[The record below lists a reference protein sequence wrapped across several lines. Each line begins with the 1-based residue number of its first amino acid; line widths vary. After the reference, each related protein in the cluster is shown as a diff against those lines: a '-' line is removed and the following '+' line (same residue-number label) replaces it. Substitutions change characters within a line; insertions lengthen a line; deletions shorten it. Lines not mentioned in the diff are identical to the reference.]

1 VAQAPSAPATT
12 TSSDDAAASKQALPA
27 APPTGPLT
35 IALDACGA
43 DGGPEVM
50 AAAAK
55 AVSKEHIRVRAFG
68 LRPELEHLVGIERVE
83 LRRAEEA
90 ISNDEEPVRAVHD
103 KPDSS
108 IVLAAQDVAE
118 GRSHALVSAGSTGA
132 ALAASVFSMRRLR
145 GVHRPA
151 IAVQLPVLDRPSEH
165 VLMLDAGANTENRPQ
180 HLVQFAYLGAAFS
193 EAVLDVPKPRV
204 GLLSVGEEAKKGTP
218 AVVAAHEALAGA
230 RGIDFIGNVEGR
242 DLATGAADVVVTD
255 GFTGNVALKTMEGT
269 AKAVGGAVRGAA
281 RSGPL
286 AMVGG
291 LLMRRSLKRV
301 SHNLQPDTTGGA
313 ILLGLRGV
321 TVIAH
326 GSSGP
331 EGITNAI
338 RLAER
343 SVREQAV
350 QRTADLLERSG
361 ASRAAVRAS
370 LEGSESSEMGVER
383 EARGE

>member
-1 VAQAPSAPATT
+1 MAQAPSAQAAPPR
-12 TSSDDAAASKQALPA
+12 SEEAAAPTQAAP

-43 DGGPEVM
+43 DRGPEVM

-55 AVSKEHIRVRAFG
+55 AVAKEGIRVRAFG
-68 LRPELEHLVGIERVE
+68 LKPELEHLVGIERVE
-83 LRRAEEA
+83 LRRAEDA
-90 ISNDEEPVRAVHD
+90 ISNDEEPVRAVHN
-103 KPDSS
+103 KPSSS
-108 IVLAAQDVAE
+108 IVLAAQDVAD
-118 GRSHALVSAGSTGA
+118 GHSHALVSAGSTGA

-151 IAVQLPVLDRPSEH
+151 IAVQIPRPEHPSEY
-165 VLMLDAGANTENRPQ
+165 VLLLDAGANTENRPQ

-193 EAVLDVPKPRV
+193 KAVLEVPRPRV
-204 GLLSVGEEAKKGTP
+204 GLLSVGEEPKKGTP
-218 AVVAAHEALAGA
+218 AVVAAHEALASADGLE
-230 RGIDFIGNVEGR
+230 FVGNVEGR
-242 DLATGAADVVVTD
+242 DLAAGTADVIVTD
-255 GFTGNVALKTMEGT
+255 GFTGNIALKTMEGT
-269 AKAVGGAVRGAA
+269 AKAVGGAIRGAA
-281 RSGPL
+281 KSGPFAL
-286 AMVGG
+286 IGG
-291 LLMRRSLKRV
+291 LLMRRALKRV
-301 SHNLQPDTTGGA
+301 SSSLQPDTTGGA

-331 EGITNAI
+331 EGIANAI

-370 LEGSESSEMGVER
+370 LEQEGAKAAAGAESE
-383 EARGE
+383 